1 MIVATIGAP
10 VSETVDVRSNSDV
23 FSLERKNE
31 VELILKLLQY
41 LLFVFTYN
49 ALIFCRNNL
58 RLRFVPLCKE
68 RNTAQLVLNSILYG
82 QRDTQVISCYIL
94 TFDCSFD
101 NSTVIYRFKLILSK
115 VDLPSSFAC
124 FFQESF
130 PYSSGEQRDDAP
142 LAFSLGVMWLA

>member
-49 ALIFCRNNL
+49 ALIFCTNNL

-68 RNTAQLVLNSILYG
+68 RNTAQ
-82 QRDTQVISCYIL
+82 QDTQVISCYIL

-130 PYSSGEQRDDAP
+130 PYSSGEQRDDAR